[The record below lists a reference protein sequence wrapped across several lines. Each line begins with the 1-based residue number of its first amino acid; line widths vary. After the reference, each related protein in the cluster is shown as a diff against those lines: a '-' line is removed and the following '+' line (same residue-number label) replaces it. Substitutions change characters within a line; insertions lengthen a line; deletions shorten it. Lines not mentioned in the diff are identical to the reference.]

1 MQYAQ
6 LCYRYLT
13 RIRKKLIMIDFVLY
27 LTKYEINYKLY
38 SLKKWRC
45 RELLNERLNKT
56 FYILHIIL

>member
-6 LCYRYLT
+6 LCYRYWT

-38 SLKKWRC
+38 SLKKMEMQR
-45 RELLNERLNKT
+45 
-56 FYILHIIL
+56 IIK